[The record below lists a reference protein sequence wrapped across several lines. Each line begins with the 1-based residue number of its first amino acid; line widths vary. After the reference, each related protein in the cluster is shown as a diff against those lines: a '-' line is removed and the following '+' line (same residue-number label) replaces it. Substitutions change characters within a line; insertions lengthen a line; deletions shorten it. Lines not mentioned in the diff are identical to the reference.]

1 MEINFN
7 NEDHDSVIIAM
18 EVGYQALADLADL
31 QQEINNELLKRLAIF
46 EGKSVK
52 EIKKDIDNYLLINDK
67 EKDLLSKIKAA
78 QEIIK
83 RYNKSIKEKEK

>member
-1 MEINFN
+1 MKINSD

-18 EVGYQALADLADL
+18 EVGYQALADLAAL
-31 QQEINNELLKRLAIF
+31 YKETNRELLKQLAIF

-52 EIKKDIDNYLLINDK
+52 EIKKEINNLLLIDGDT
-67 EKDLLSKIKAA
+67 EKDLLSKIKAS

-83 RYNKSIKEKEK
+83 RFNNSKKEND

>member
-1 MEINFN
+1 MKINSD

-18 EVGYQALADLADL
+18 EVGYQALADLAAL
-31 QQEINNELLKRLAIF
+31 YKETNRELLKQLAIF

-52 EIKKDIDNYLLINDK
+52 EIKKEINNLLLIDGDT
-67 EKDLLSKIKAA
+67 EKDLLSKIKAS

-83 RYNKSIKEKEK
+83 RFNNSKKEID